1 MKIVL
6 VYIPMNW
13 KVQKIGY
20 CLELLWMS
28 SLRLAAEYDEPQKE

>member
-20 CLELLWMS
+20 CLELFFM
-28 SLRLAAEYDEPQKE
+28 DEPP